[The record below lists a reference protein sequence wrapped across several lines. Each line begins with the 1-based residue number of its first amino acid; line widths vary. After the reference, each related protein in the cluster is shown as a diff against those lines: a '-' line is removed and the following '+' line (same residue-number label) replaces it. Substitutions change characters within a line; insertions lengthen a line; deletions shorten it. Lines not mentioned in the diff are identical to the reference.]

1 MSADN
6 RITLVLRPRE
16 GETLDSL
23 QFYAQLG
30 APVSVGRALG
40 VIAALCEGDAIEQL
54 LDTGLCA
61 NIEDHMR
68 AAADARRYRWLRDVA
83 WDTPRQDLALRDRH
97 QNMLSDSD
105 LDAEID
111 RAMQA
116 YPCVTAQE
124 PQT

>member
-16 GETLDSL
+16 GETLDGL
-23 QFYAQLG
+23 QFYSKIG

-40 VIAALCEGDAIEQL
+40 VIASVSEGNAVEQL

-68 AAADARRYRWLRDVA
+68 AAADARRYRWLREVA

-97 QNMLSDSD
+97 QNMLIDSD

-116 YPCVTAQE
+116 YPCVTEQE
-124 PQT
+124 KQA